1 MLGGFK
7 QIKSA
12 KDMLEDMLAQIGKF
26 RVLFC
31 SITGKFL
38 KVCGGT
44 GIDRS
49 SLVWGARVS
58 SSLLC
63 WALNVG
69 FSLGCN
75 TSSYQPAP
83 RLSLVSPATLSEHDC

>member
-12 KDMLEDMLAQIGKF
+12 KDMLEDVLAQIGKF

-58 SSLLC
+58 SSLLS
-63 WALNVG
+63 AGL
-69 FSLGCN
+69 
-75 TSSYQPAP
+75 
-83 RLSLVSPATLSEHDC
+83 